1 MPHPPMPPRGSFLG
15 GLCQGCL
22 CHPAA
27 PWSRLAGSPRSPGS
41 RLPGSAL
48 GPFVTLHCPLPAP
61 LGGLAGAAGGATASL
76 SPPPVILPSN
86 GVQAPAPPPAPAPTR
101 HAPCDPVP
109 SSRSRM
115 AGRAPRPRPPRSP
128 ERQPPSTARSPRSP
142 RTPTPPARPPLRRAV
157 RGGWGGRGG
166 QATPPPLFP
175 GMRPP
180 PMPTPASR
188 SDFPRLPHDT
198 RTAHTLFAGIRH
210 LILKFPYPPSAASS
224 PADP

>member
-1 MPHPPMPPRGSFLG
+1 MPLQHPPDAPRGSFLG

-101 HAPCDPVP
+101 HTPCDPAP

-115 AGRAPRPRPPRSP
+115 AAPAQRPRPPRSP
-128 ERQPPSTARSPRSP
+128 ERPPPSTARSPRSP
-142 RTPTPPARPPLRRAV
+142 RTPTPRRPPAV
-157 RGGWGGRGG
+157 APLCAGGLGGRGG
-166 QATPPPLFP
+166 RPRPLHFFQECAGP
-175 GMRPP
+175 QGA
-180 PMPTPASR
+180 ASR

-198 RTAHTLFAGIRH
+198 RTAHTLFA
-210 LILKFPYPPSAASS
+210 
-224 PADP
+224 